1 MKCMHRSHLLLVFA
15 LTVFSQIQASASE
28 TGQPFITHYYPE
40 KTHGDYQTWTAAQDA
55 RGVMYFGN
63 GIGLLEYDGTDWRL
77 IEISKNN
84 MVRSMAIDDSGRI
97 YIGSIAEF
105 GYMAPDSNGAL
116 KYISLSSGIPDEDK
130 ILERV
135 WTTQATA
142 EGIYF
147 QARSRIF
154 RFKKAG
160 SDWKMDVWRPEKQ
173 FGFTFYM
180 NGKFFVQQIGVGL
193 MEMIQDKLTLIPGG
207 EQFKN
212 DRLQVMLP
220 YAADEPGQPGQIL
233 IGTFNRGLFL
243 YDGTKCV
250 PFKTEVDEILKSS
263 TIYGGVYLSDK
274 TYGFATLDG
283 GFVRMSRNGRFLQQ
297 ITQESGLSSDAL
309 EFIYKDK
316 RGDVWIGPEGSI
328 SHIEIPSPFS
338 IFDDASGV
346 QGFVSDITRHN
357 GVIYVSTTNGLFYLD
372 PKKSRFLPV
381 TGIQG
386 IPQSFNLLS
395 VGNELLAAVNSGLY
409 RVKGDHAFLLK
420 KSVGI
425 TLVPLV
431 LHQSRINS
439 NRVFIGMVDGV
450 SAFRLS
456 GNNWIDEGRIAG
468 IGNEYVVDIEEA
480 IPGTIWLST
489 TNDKLYRFTY
499 NEQNFK
505 NPDISLFTPKQGLP
519 TGGVGITHVDE
530 QIYFVSSVG
539 LYRFDQ
545 TRNMIE
551 KDTLYSD
558 VNVGPRP
565 VYSMGV
571 IKDPWNNL
579 WINLGRETV
588 CYRIQPDG
596 TYLKDDTSF
605 LRFSNLVI
613 SKIYFDDDGIAWFVT
628 ENSLIRYDPNL
639 IVEKDDGYNTLVR
652 KVSVGEDKLIYAG
665 LGSENSKD
673 LDYADN
679 AIRFEYSATSYD
691 LPSFTRF
698 QSWLEGFDDHWS
710 SWSQENIRSYTNL
723 PPGKYV
729 FRVRTENVYRQRG
742 KEASYT
748 FDILPPWYR
757 TWWAYTMYILIFAG
771 LVFTIDRVQR
781 RRLIHKEREQSR
793 LREAELRAQTAEAR
807 NQTLQLENE
816 RKKNVELL
824 SEIGKEITASLSI
837 KHIIDI
843 VYENINDVM
852 DASVFGI
859 GIYNQDLKRIEMP
872 ATKEKGKT
880 LPLFSYPIDDVNRP
894 AVWCYMN
901 QKEIFINDYETEYK
915 KYIKQLQQA
924 AAGDNPASMLYL
936 PLTYKDKKIGVITA
950 QSFSKNVYTEYHL
963 NILRNLA
970 TYTAIALD
978 NADTYRQVNSLLED
992 LKSTQQQLIT
1002 QEKLAS
1008 LGALTAGIAHEI
1020 KNPLNFVNNFAELIG
1035 ELVAELKEE
1044 LIKHEKKIGSENM
1057 ENINLTLSDL
1067 EQNARKINEHG
1078 HRADSIIRSMLQH
1091 SRGKKGEVQATDINA
1106 MLEEDLNL
1114 AYHGMRAQ
1122 DSSFNATIE
1131 KAFDE
1136 SIGKINVVP
1145 QDISRVFLNI
1155 LTNGFYEVH
1164 KKRAETNGQYAPKLI
1179 VRSQNKGEKV
1189 LISIKDNGNGIPPDV
1204 REKLFNP
1211 FFTTKPTGKGTGLG
1225 LSISYDILVH
1235 EHKGDIKFETELGE
1249 FTEFIITLPVNG
1261 VQ

>member
-1 MKCMHRSHLLLVFA
+1 MHRSNVTLIFA
-15 LTVFSQIQASASE
+15 LTLFLQMQTHASE
-28 TGQPFITHYYPE
+28 TGQPFITHYYPD
-40 KTHGDYQTWTAAQDA
+40 KTNGDYQTWAAAQDE

-63 GIGLLEYDGTDWRL
+63 GIGVLEYDGANWRL
-77 IEISKNN
+77 IGINNKN
-84 MVRSMAIDDSGRI
+84 MVRSMDIDYSGRI
-97 YIGSIAEF
+97 YIGSIADF
-105 GYMAPDSNGAL
+105 GYLAPDSVGAFN
-116 KYISLSSGIPDEDK
+116 YVSLSSRVPEKDK

-135 WTTQATA
+135 WTTHATP

-154 RFKKAG
+154 RFKQTG
-160 SDWKMDVWRPEKQ
+160 TDWKIDSWKPEKQ
-173 FGFTFYM
+173 FGYTFYL

-193 MEMIQDKLTLIPGG
+193 MEMVHDELTLIPGG

-220 YAADEPGQPGQIL
+220 YEADEPGQTEQIL

-243 YDGTKCV
+243 FDGTKCI
-250 PFKTEVDEILKSS
+250 PFKTEVDELLKSS
-263 TIYGGVYLSDK
+263 TLYGGVYLSDR
-274 TYGFATLDG
+274 TYGFASLDG
-283 GFVRMSRNGRFLQQ
+283 GFIHMSRKGRFLQQ
-297 ITQESGLSSDAL
+297 ISQESGLSSNAI

-316 RGDVWIGPEGSI
+316 RGDIWIGPEGSI

-346 QGFVSDITRHN
+346 EGFVSDITRHN

-372 PKKSRFLPV
+372 SKTSRFEPV

-409 RVKGDHAFLLK
+409 RVKGRQAYLLK

-456 GNNWIDEGRIAG
+456 GRSWIDEGRIAG
-468 IGNEYVVDIEEA
+468 IGNEYVVDMEEPV
-480 IPGTIWLST
+480 PGTIWLST

-499 NEQNFK
+499 NKENFR
-505 NPDISLFTPKQGLP
+505 NPDISLFTPEQGLP
-519 TGGVGITHVDE
+519 TGGVGITHVDD
-530 QIYFVSSVG
+530 QIYFVSSAG
-539 LYRFDQ
+539 LYRFNQ
-545 TRNMIE
+545 VKNIIE

-565 VYSMGV
+565 IYSLGV

-579 WINLGRETV
+579 WVNLGRETV
-588 CYRIQPDG
+588 CYKIQPDG

-605 LRFSNLVI
+605 LRFSNLVV

-639 IVEKDDGYNTLVR
+639 IVEKNAGYNTLVR
-652 KVSVGEDKLIYAG
+652 RVSVGDDKVIYAG
-665 LGSENSKD
+665 FGSGYNEDLGYEN
-673 LDYADN
+673 N
-679 AIRFEYSATSYD
+679 AIRFEYSASSFD
-691 LPSFTRF
+691 LPSQTRF

-710 SWSQENIRSYTNL
+710 SWSRENIRAYTNL
-723 PPGKYV
+723 PPGKYI
-729 FRVRTENVYRQRG
+729 FRVRTENVYRQKG
-742 KEASYT
+742 KEASFV

-757 TWWAYTMYILIFAG
+757 TWWAYAIYVLIFAG
-771 LVFTIDRVQR
+771 LAFTVDRVQR
-781 RRLIHKEREQSR
+781 RRLILKEREQSK

-807 NQTLQLENE
+807 SQTLQLENE

-837 KHIIDI
+837 KHIIDT

-859 GIYNQDLKRIEMP
+859 GIYNHDLRRIEMP
-872 ATKEKGKT
+872 ATKEKGQT
-880 LPLFSYPIDDVNRP
+880 LPLFSYPIDDENRP
-894 AVWCYMN
+894 AVWCYKN
-901 QKEIFINDYETEYK
+901 QNEIFINDYETEYK
-915 KYIKQLQQA
+915 KYIKELPQA
-924 AAGDNPASMLYL
+924 AAGDNPESMLYL

-950 QSFSKNVYTEYHL
+950 QTFKKNAYTEYHL

-970 TYTAIALD
+970 TYTAIAID
-978 NADTYRQVNSLLED
+978 NADTYRQVNALLED
-992 LKSTQQQLIT
+992 LKATQQQLIT

-1020 KNPLNFVNNFAELIG
+1020 KNPLNFVNNFAELIS
-1035 ELVAELKEE
+1035 ELVADLKEE
-1044 LIKHEKKIGSENM
+1044 LVRHEKKIGSEDM

-1122 DSSFNATIE
+1122 DSSFNVTIE
-1131 KAFDE
+1131 KEFDD
-1136 SIGKINVVP
+1136 SIDKVRVVP

-1155 LTNGFYEVH
+1155 MTNGFYEVH
-1164 KKRAETNGQYAPKLI
+1164 KKRAETNGQYAPTLTVK
-1179 VRSQNKGEKV
+1179 SQKMGDTV
-1189 LISIKDNGNGIPPDV
+1189 CISIKDNGNGIPPDV

-1235 EHKGDIKFETELGE
+1235 EHKGDIRFETELGE
-1249 FTEFIITLPVNG
+1249 FTEFIISLPANG
-1261 VQ
+1261 AQ